1 MSAPSTYK
9 RMRGSILT
17 NPRRL
22 PWAAWVCDWWVSYH
36 RTPKAAW
43 RAAKREAARA
53 ARQSGGPPP
62 QAEVRRVV
70 FDDDA
75 P

>member
-1 MSAPSTYK
+1 MSKPK
-9 RMRGSILT
+9 EMRGSILT

-22 PWAAWVCDWWVSYH
+22 PWAAWVCGWWVSYH
-36 RTPKAAW
+36 RTSEAAAS
-43 RAAKREAARA
+43 RAKREAARA

-70 FDDDA
+70 FDNA